1 MKKIKLLGFIC
12 AVFTVITFWACSKD
26 SESYQ
31 PDEFLQFSGNVN
43 FSQLNNAESVILQK
57 AQKRIDKH
65 IRLSNG
71 QFSMDIQSGKEAG
84 MSEEIFNFFSNC
96 MKSSN
101 ENIRKAQSAGFAVI
115 QTGSKSLQIINPDK
129 QIPFAL
135 TKTDTEIPEGGITGV
150 QSFWWGSKT
159 YFSNADLKEAADI
172 LNTGGDLSTLLGG
185 FGFIPAA
192 VTSCLLNWQARE
204 YAKAA
209 ENNPNGIVISE
220 VAGVIKIGESGQN
233 PGDIVDLD
241 DWVL

>member
-84 MSEEIFNFFSNC
+84 MSEEIFNFFLQLH
-96 MKSSN
+96 
-101 ENIRKAQSAGFAVI
+101 EIQQRKYS
-115 QTGSKSLQIINPDK
+115 
-129 QIPFAL
+129 
-135 TKTDTEIPEGGITGV
+135 
-150 QSFWWGSKT
+150 
-159 YFSNADLKEAADI
+159 
-172 LNTGGDLSTLLGG
+172 
-185 FGFIPAA
+185 
-192 VTSCLLNWQARE
+192 
-204 YAKAA
+204 
-209 ENNPNGIVISE
+209 
-220 VAGVIKIGESGQN
+220 
-233 PGDIVDLD
+233 
-241 DWVL
+241 